1 MKDSTN
7 SNIKRFLVAASVALA
22 IPLSAA
28 AFGGHHGGQHGGHD
42 SCGPMSHKGIGF
54 PMAEGG
60 MLPPHLRPLNLTEGQ
75 QDKVF
80 EIIHSQ
86 APLMREKAKAL
97 RKAESDLRALSA
109 APEYSEAK
117 ARSLADA
124 TAKVMSEMTMARAK
138 TERQIFEVLTPEQR
152 KQLAELKPGGRGARS
167 PVVEQSDS

>member
-60 MLPPHLRPLNLTEGQ
+60 MLPPHLRSLNLTEGQ

-86 APLMREKAKAL
+86 APLMREKTKAL
-97 RKAESDLRALSA
+97 RKAESDLRVLSA

-167 PVVEQSDS
+167 PVVEQSGS

>member
-1 MKDSTN
+1 
-7 SNIKRFLVAASVALA
+7 
-22 IPLSAA
+22 
-28 AFGGHHGGQHGGHD
+28 
-42 SCGPMSHKGIGF
+42 
-54 PMAEGG
+54 
-60 MLPPHLRPLNLTEGQ
+60 MLPPHLRSLNLTEGQ

-86 APLMREKAKAL
+86 APLMREKTKAL
-97 RKAESDLRALSA
+97 RKAESDLRVLSA

-167 PVVEQSDS
+167 PVVEQSGS